1 VESVEQKD
9 PIELIVE
16 LLRDPARREEG
27 FWLLF
32 DKFYARLFRFFKGRG
47 FSHEECKDLIQE
59 TLIGAYQGIEDF
71 RGDARLE
78 YWLFRIAHNT
88 AANTLR
94 RGGAVKRA
102 GRIVPLEE
110 EEREGSPS
118 AADSASSHHAETSQ
132 PLRQLLDKERQEL
145 LNRAI
150 TCLPSQMQRCVR
162 LRVFQDL
169 DYEDIAEVLEI
180 SPSTV
185 RVQLFEARKRLKITL
200 GDSLTGFDW

>member
-1 VESVEQKD
+1 MESVDQND
-9 PIELIVE
+9 PIEVIVE

-27 FWLLF
+27 FRLLF
-32 DKFYARLFRFFKGRG
+32 DEFYARLFRFFKGRG
-47 FSHEECKDLIQE
+47 FSAEECKDLIQE
-59 TLIGAYQGIEDF
+59 TFIGVYRSIEDF
-71 RGDARLE
+71 RGDARLD

-94 RGGAVKRA
+94 RGGAEKRA
-102 GRIVPLEE
+102 GHTVPLEE
-110 EEREGSPS
+110 KERENLP
-118 AADSASSHHAETSQ
+118 AAGANSRGAKIFP
-132 PLRQLLDKERQEL
+132 PLRQLLDKERQEFL
-145 LNRAI
+145 GQAI
-150 TCLPSQMQRCVR
+150 ACLPPQMQRCVR

-200 GDSLTGFDW
+200 GDSLTSFDW